1 MTSEQV
7 WTSTRNEDG
16 TEFVIT
22 TPTGLDYDLT
32 ADDIQNPLIR
42 ALVGDMLDGLLSLQ
56 AENAALRERV
66 AMLEGAAGADL
77 TRMAERSR
85 AVKADNKA
93 IVAGYNAVIADL
105 RAEVARLKG
114 GAK

>member
-56 AENAALRERV
+56 AENAALRERIE
-66 AMLEGAAGADL
+66 MLEDAAGADVADL
-77 TRMAERSR
+77 AAAANAAKAARSADR
-85 AVKADNKA
+85 A
-93 IVAGYNAVIADL
+93 GFEAVIADL